1 MENIISQIEQFIL
14 KNAWGVILAGAIA
27 SVLGTLLCYLFRKLR
42 DYLAKKYKIRKK
54 KQKTKRYMSS
64 FYRGA
69 VASYAKLSS
78 YRQVLLVGDCII
90 DIVCVSLK
98 IIAYLLVAC
107 IFIIMSNNLFLD
119 MVIIAVCSFM
129 IYPQVIIIK
138 ETEKAFKMTY
148 DYVFGVDHMDK
159 IMKGAFDTLKK
170 NQENNEQ
177 TTEKE
182 N

>member
-1 MENIISQIEQFIL
+1 MENFISQIEQFIL
-14 KNAWGVILAGAIA
+14 KNAWGVIFAGAVA
-27 SVLGTLLCYLFRKLR
+27 SIIGTLLCYLFRKLR
-42 DYLAKKYKIRKK
+42 DYLTKKYKIRKK
-54 KQKTKRYMSS
+54 KQKTMRYMKS

-129 IYPQVIIIK
+129 LYPQIIIIK

-148 DYVFGVDHMDK
+148 DYVFGKDHTDK
-159 IMKGAFDTLKK
+159 IMEGAIETLKK
-170 NQENNEQ
+170 KQEKDEQ